1 MSKDGQRVNW
11 ESVRSRLAQ
20 NQVALEKALVADAG
34 RIESTFERRA
44 TQLARRRILA
54 GTASTTLPVQVFLL
68 GEQRYGIEL
77 SELAEVV
84 TFNNAA
90 CTPVPEAPAEFL
102 GVINL
107 RGEIRVV
114 ADLSRLLGL
123 GNRATQRTGYVLLV
137 GKRGQEVGL
146 RVDGLDQ
153 IQLIPQ
159 EALTK
164 SCASAGDLSARYV
177 KAFTS
182 DQVILLSSEAIRS
195 HSAFAGSAGN
205 DNFVHQRN

>member
-1 MSKDGQRVNW
+1 MSKNGQHINW

-20 NQVALEKALVADAG
+20 NQVALEKALVADAA

-44 TQLARRRILA
+44 AQLASRRAQA
-54 GTASTTLPVQVFLL
+54 GTASTALPVQVFLL

-77 SELAEVV
+77 SKLAEVV
-84 TFNNAA
+84 TFNK
-90 CTPVPEAPAEFL
+90 CTPVPGAPAEVL

-123 GNRATQRTGYVLLV
+123 GNGDTAATGYVLLV
-137 GKRGQEVGL
+137 GKRGYEVGL
-146 RVDGLDQ
+146 RVDRLDQ

-159 EALTK
+159 EALTG
-164 SCASAGDLSARYV
+164 SGAGAGDLPARYV

-182 DQVILLSSEAIRS
+182 DKLILLSTEAIRS
-195 HSAFAGSAGN
+195 HGVFAGSI
-205 DNFVHQRN
+205 RNENPVNQQN